1 MNVNEYG
8 IEKDYFKEI
17 YNNPS
22 RNLNNVVR
30 YSGIFCM
37 KKETDGYH
45 VIDMMSIC
53 LYIYEELK
61 NYGVTL
67 DIKDLIYRCYIHD
80 LDEVLVGDIQRN
92 IKYYN
97 EKIYES
103 INEVVNN
110 LLHKNYSEGLIKDFS
125 NSKNLHEINGLIVK
139 VADTLQSSLKI
150 YEEVKLNNFH
160 FNKVI
165 TEHIVFIKDLKDKVM
180 KSLETFKRCDRDLI
194 VINLILVII
203 DSFYSSIS
211 KEINKLN

>member
-1 MNVNEYG
+1 
-8 IEKDYFKEI
+8 
-17 YNNPS
+17 
-22 RNLNNVVR
+22 
-30 YSGIFCM
+30 M

-110 LLHKNYSEGLIKDFS
+110 LLHKNYSEDLIKDIS

-165 TEHIVFIKDLKDKVM
+165 TEHIVFIKDLKNKVM
-180 KSLETFKRCDRDLI
+180 KSLESFKRYDRDLI

-211 KEINKLN
+211 KEVNKLN

>member
-110 LLHKNYSEGLIKDFS
+110 LLHKNYSEGLIKDIS
-125 NSKNLHEINGLIVK
+125 NSKNLHEINGLIIK

-165 TEHIVFIKDLKDKVM
+165 TEHIVFIEDLKDKVM
-180 KSLETFKRCDRDLI
+180 KSLETFKEYDRDLI